1 MNEKWLDVTVLSL
14 SLKVPEHG
22 DDDFFFQTLV
32 FRTEHGEGVLSAL
45 TLSPSSHM
53 LSAHCSQCFPGPL
66 WLVPAV
72 VQVTVQMAQFL
83 SSSDTLDRM
92 IPFRTAVVGQ
102 LLVDGC
108 VCSCLELK
116 KGRSQS
122 SVFFEH
128 VGTNV

>member
-1 MNEKWLDVTVLSL
+1 
-14 SLKVPEHG
+14 
-22 DDDFFFQTLV
+22 
-32 FRTEHGEGVLSAL
+32 
-45 TLSPSSHM
+45 M
-53 LSAHCSQCFPGPL
+53 LSVHCSQCLPGPSR
-66 WLVPAV
+66 LVPAV

-92 IPFRTAVVGQ
+92 IPFRTAAVGQ

-122 SVFFEH
+122 SVLFDH